1 MLNNYSTPLMS
12 RILAT
17 NNYDKRL
24 SSVPVW
30 SLSVSLPQ
38 PPVML
43 LFLCLPDITLK

>member
-12 RILAT
+12 IILAT
-17 NNYDKRL
+17 TNYDKRL

-30 SLSVSLPQ
+30 SLSHK

-43 LFLCLPDITLK
+43 LLICLPDITL